1 MRKTKEQAEQTRQKI
16 LNAARKMFFQNGV
29 AKTSL
34 EHIAKEAGVTRGAIY
49 WHFKDKTALFFALQQ
64 SACVPIDEG
73 MQKIFKNPQYQ
84 NPLDAIEAALQFFFS
99 TIQTRQSAKEMF
111 SIMALK
117 CEYVMDFENVIDH
130 LMQPARHFLKTLEF
144 FYQQAAVQ
152 NLLKKD
158 SNPNFF
164 ALDTMIFVNGLTN
177 YLASNE
183 NAYWQTNVEK
193 LIKMHMQLRRN
204 V

>member
-1 MRKTKEQAEQTRQKI
+1 
-16 LNAARKMFFQNGV
+16 
-29 AKTSL
+29 
-34 EHIAKEAGVTRGAIY
+34 
-49 WHFKDKTALFFALQQ
+49 
-64 SACVPIDEG
+64 
-73 MQKIFKNPQYQ
+73 
-84 NPLDAIEAALQFFFS
+84 
-99 TIQTRQSAKEMF
+99 MF

-130 LMQPARHFLKTLEF
+130 LMQPARHFLKTLEI
-144 FYQQAAVQ
+144 FYQEASAQ
-152 NLLKKD
+152 NLLKQNAD
-158 SNPNFF
+158 PNFF
-164 ALDTMIFVNGLTN
+164 ALDTMIFVNGLVN